1 MTEPNKALV
10 KIAASIDKALALISG
25 RELVSS
31 SEMQDILLDMRVL
44 TIVVSAPAD
53 KDVLV

>member
-1 MTEPNKALV
+1 MAESNEALV
-10 KIAASIDKALALISG
+10 KIAASIDKALALISK

-44 TIVVSAPAD
+44 TIIVSAPAD

>member
-1 MTEPNKALV
+1 MAESNEALV
-10 KIAASIDKALALISG
+10 KIAASIDKALALISK